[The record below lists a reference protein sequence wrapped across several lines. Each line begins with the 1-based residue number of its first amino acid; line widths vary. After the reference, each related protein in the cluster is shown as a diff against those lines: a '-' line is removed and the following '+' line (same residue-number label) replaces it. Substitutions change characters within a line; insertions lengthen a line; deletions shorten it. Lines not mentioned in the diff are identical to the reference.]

1 MMYGREGGNREA
13 HVSDLAW
20 ETGIIGESRAA
31 RELRALVQR
40 VAPLRLPVLI
50 QGPTGAG
57 KELVAR
63 ALHALGGRGG
73 RFVAVNVCA
82 IPESMFEATLFGHVR
97 GAFTGAVADSAG
109 YLAEADGGT
118 LFLDEIS
125 GLSLVMQTKLLRALE
140 TREFRPVGAR
150 RDRASDFRVV
160 AATNEDV
167 QALVGDGRFRGD
179 LAHRLNA
186 VVVDVPP
193 LSARTGDVSVLA
205 RHFAGA
211 AGGPALTPAA
221 LRVLEAREWPGN
233 VRQLRNVVE
242 RALALSAG
250 REVDGADL
258 EGGISASGTGALAAP
273 ASDARDHAGR
283 ELLER
288 VLAACG
294 WDTGVAAERLGVH
307 RATIYRRMQRLG
319 IPRPRFSPR
328 DGDDRPPGRA
338 ASAVRFGSVRA
349 LRVRAG

>member
-1 MMYGREGGNREA
+1 
-13 HVSDLAW
+13 
-20 ETGIIGESRAA
+20 
-31 RELRALVQR
+31 
-40 VAPLRLPVLI
+40 
-50 QGPTGAG
+50 
-57 KELVAR
+57 
-63 ALHALGGRGG
+63 
-73 RFVAVNVCA
+73 
-82 IPESMFEATLFGHVR
+82 
-97 GAFTGAVADSAG
+97 
-109 YLAEADGGT
+109 
-118 LFLDEIS
+118 
-125 GLSLVMQTKLLRALE
+125 MQTKLLRVLE

-167 QALVGDGRFRGD
+167 QALVRDGRFRGD

-242 RALALSAG
+242 RAVALSAG

-258 EGGISASGTGALAAP
+258 EGGAAAIGALAAP
-273 ASDARDHAGR
+273 ADGVRGRAER

-319 IPRPRFSPR
+319 IPLPRFAPR
-328 DGDDRPPGRA
+328 DGDDRPPGRT
-338 ASAVRFGSVRA
+338 SPAVRFGTVRA
-349 LRVRAG
+349 LRIRAR